1 MIIRADN
8 EDKKLVIRKK
18 DSKLYINICLNL
30 LTIIWLHEI
39 DFIIKYNGVL
49 AEHTIKKSLDN
60 YCLNVSMET
69 IFIIRENT
77 ETN

>member
-39 DFIIKYNGVL
+39 DFIIKHNGVL
-49 AEHTIKKSLDN
+49 AEHTIKNNISQLLSQYKHRN
-60 YCLNVSMET
+60 NIQEH
-69 IFIIRENT
+69 EKQ
-77 ETN
+77 

>member
-8 EDKKLVIRKK
+8 EDKKLVIRKR

-49 AEHTIKKSLDN
+49 AEHTIKNNISQLLSQYKHRN
-60 YCLNVSMET
+60 NIQEH
-69 IFIIRENT
+69 EKQ
-77 ETN
+77 

>member
-49 AEHTIKKSLDN
+49 AEHTIKNNISQLLSQYKHRN
-60 YCLNVSMET
+60 NIQEH
-69 IFIIRENT
+69 EKQ
-77 ETN
+77 